1 MEDRKNLDKTIMK
14 LLGITDISLDELYK
28 EFIELVEDR
37 LIKAD
42 RPLKRGEEV
51 VNEEIDKGE
60 ENDKDN

>member
-1 MEDRKNLDKTIMK
+1 MEARRKLDSEILKSM
-14 LLGITDISLDELYK
+14 GVDISLEEFYN